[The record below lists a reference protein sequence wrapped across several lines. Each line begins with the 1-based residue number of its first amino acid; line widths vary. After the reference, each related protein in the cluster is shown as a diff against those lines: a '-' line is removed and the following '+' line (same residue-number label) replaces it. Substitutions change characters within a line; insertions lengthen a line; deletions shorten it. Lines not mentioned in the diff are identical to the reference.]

1 MRVIGTIMVLLFVAG
16 CDNKGSSDTNTH
28 SRASGQEMQMSG
40 DMEKDMQM
48 MNEMMVKHLGTK
60 DRDYEDRF
68 IDMMIPHHEGAIMM
82 AQNALKNANRPEIKE
97 MAQAIIAAQEREIG
111 QLKKW
116 RKDWYGH

>member
-1 MRVIGTIMVLLFVAG
+1 MRVFGAIVVLLFVAG
-16 CDNKGSSDTNTH
+16 CDNKGDSGAPAKT
-28 SRASGQEMQMSG
+28 SGQMQMSG

-48 MNEMMVKHLGTK
+48 MNEMTVKHLGTK

-97 MAQAIIAAQEREIG
+97 MAQAIITAQEREIG